1 MPDQLAQLK
10 QKYQP
15 VIDAIQKDG
24 GQLQNVNM
32 DGNQLYLKATV
43 NSEANKNKVWDA
55 IKSVDPTFKDLKH
68 DIEVSAGAQSR
79 GASAS
84 GGAGNKYT
92 VQSGDSL
99 SKISQKF
106 YGDANK
112 YMTIAKANHIDD
124 PDKIKAG
131 QELIIPA
138 A

>member
-1 MPDQLAQLK
+1 MPDQLDQLK

-15 VIDAIQKDG
+15 VIAAIQREG

-32 DGNQLYLKATV
+32 DGNQLYLKATM
-43 NSEANKNKVWDA
+43 NSEASKNKVWDA
-55 IKSVDPTFKDLKH
+55 IKQVDPNFKDLKH
-68 DIEVSAGAQSR
+68 DIQVSAGGQAQSA
-79 GASAS
+79 GAG

-92 VQSGDSL
+92 VQAGDNL

-112 YMTIAKANHIDD
+112 YMTIAKANNLQD
-124 PDKIKAG
+124 PNKIKAG